1 MTSRRT
7 YKIQFPDG
15 SFSKGGIS
23 PSRGRDGKTWSSLGA
38 VRTHITQVTQS
49 WAGHL
54 CWSKDCPSRPHPY
67 AGAKMLAFEVV
78 ESEDVDIVTSVER
91 HIEDIRKRQESSYK
105 DEFRDW
111 TAQIRG
117 LLGKSNE

>member
-1 MTSRRT
+1 
-7 YKIQFPDG
+7 
-15 SFSKGGIS
+15 
-23 PSRGRDGKTWSSLGA
+23 
-38 VRTHITQVTQS
+38 
-49 WAGHL
+49 
-54 CWSKDCPSRPHPY
+54 
-67 AGAKMLAFEVV
+67 MLAFEVV